1 MGEAVEAAADAPS
14 FRLCIVVVA
23 DVAGIG
29 VMTTAHRPPNAVH
42 IAPLHPPAYPAAFV
56 TCRHRHSI
64 SVGEGQGR
72 AGEVESASLALPQ
85 RLLKRSNNKLNLNI
99 YTKQIIFGTGTV
111 VVGTYVVPLLER
123 YGHEGYLIKVS
134 SCNGLGRGG
143 NSRALPYTVMV

>member
-56 TCRHRHSI
+56 TCRHRHSM

-85 RLLKRSNNKLNLNI
+85 RLLKRSNNNQTNNI
-99 YTKQIIFGTGTV
+99 WYYSSSR
-111 VVGTYVVPLLER
+111 YVVPLLER
-123 YGHEGYLIKVS
+123 YGYEGYLIKVS

-143 NSRALPYTVMV
+143 NSRALPYSVMV